1 MVIFRGHMRGE
12 CPSFATEPTPLIR
25 SLIESSSHFFPARLG
40 SSVYDQTAVFEVTIP
55 SLQAVDNV

>member
-1 MVIFRGHMRGE
+1 MRGE